1 MQSARELQCYAR
13 ELTMTRITLSAGLL
27 AATLLAGGCATKKY
41 VQNTTAPI
49 RAKVDQVGDQTNKN
63 GQQIQQTRTDL
74 TANINGVDEKAQSGI
89 SAAKESAMTAQNTA
103 QGAMTKANDASDLA
117 NKDSEEIKNLR
128 QQVSN
133 LDDYKQ
139 VADLTIPFAFNK
151 YTLTPKDR
159 DDLDSMVGNA
169 SKNKRYFIAV
179 EGFTDRTGSRQYNE
193 KLSRKRADAVTEY
206 LVAKHDIPIYRI
218 HMIGLGEEKPLDDG
232 HTRAA
237 RAKNRRVEIKV
248 FSADESY
255 SLSQPQAQAPSSGQ
269 QAQAQVQQSQQ

>member
-1 MQSARELQCYAR
+1 
-13 ELTMTRITLSAGLL
+13 MTRIALSSGLL
-27 AATLLAGGCATKKY
+27 AATLLIGGCATKKY
-41 VQNTTAPI
+41 VQETTAPI
-49 RAKVDQVGDQTNKN
+49 QAKVDQVGDQTTKN
-63 GQQIQQTRTDL
+63 GQQIQQTNTDL
-74 TANINGVDEKAQSGI
+74 TAKINGVNDQAQNGI
-89 SAAKESAMTAQNTA
+89 SAAKEQAMTAQNSA
-103 QGAMTKANDASDLA
+103 QGAMSKANDASTLA
-117 NKDSEEIKNLR
+117 TKDSEEIKTLR

-151 YTLTPKDR
+151 SVLTAKDR
-159 DDLDSMVGNA
+159 EDLDNLVANA

-179 EGFTDRTGSRQYNE
+179 EGFTDSVGARQYNE
-193 KLSRKRADAVTEY
+193 VLSRKRADAVTEY

-237 RAKNRRVEIKV
+237 RAKNRRVEVKI

-255 SLSQPQAQAPSSGQ
+255 SLSGSSQQQPVPQ
-269 QAQAQVQQSQQ
+269 QAQAQEAQPQQPPSQPQQ

>member
-1 MQSARELQCYAR
+1 
-13 ELTMTRITLSAGLL
+13 MTRTAIGAGLL

-49 RAKVDQVGDQTNKN
+49 QAKVDQVGDQTTKN
-63 GQQIQQTRTDL
+63 GQQIQQVQSDL
-74 TANINGVDEKAQSGI
+74 TGNLKGVDERAQSGI
-89 SAAKESAMTAQNTA
+89 SAAKEQAMTAQNTA
-103 QGAMTKANDASDLA
+103 QDAANKANLA
-117 NKDSEEIKNLR
+117 NKDSEEIRSLR
-128 QQVSN
+128 HVVSN

-151 YTLTPKDR
+151 FMLTDKDKE
-159 DDLDSMVGNA
+159 DLDNLVSTTA
-169 SKNKRYFIAV
+169 KNKRFFIAV

-193 KLSRKRADAVTEY
+193 TLSRKRADSVTEY

-218 HMIGLGEEKPLDDG
+218 HMIGLGEQKPVDDG
-232 HTRAA
+232 RTRAA

-255 SLSQPQAQAPSSGQ
+255 ALSQAQNPQPQ
-269 QAQAQVQQSQQ
+269 Q

>member
-1 MQSARELQCYAR
+1 
-13 ELTMTRITLSAGLL
+13 MTRTFLSSGLL
-27 AATLLAGGCATKKY
+27 AATLLTGGCATKKY

-49 RAKVDQVGDQTNKN
+49 QAKVDQVGDQTNKN

-74 TANINGVDEKAQSGI
+74 TANINGVDEKAQTGI
-89 SAAKESAMTAQNTA
+89 SAAKEQAMTAQNSA
-103 QGAMTKANDASDLA
+103 QNAMNKANSASDLA
-117 NKDSEEIKNLR
+117 SKDSEEIKSLR

-139 VADLTIPFAFNK
+139 VADLTVPFAFNK

-159 DDLDSMVGNA
+159 EDLDTMVAAA

-193 KLSRKRADAVTEY
+193 ALSRKRADAVTEY
-206 LVAKHDIPIYRI
+206 LVAQHDIPIYRI

-237 RAKNRRVEIKV
+237 RARNRRVEIKV

-255 SLSQPQAQAPSSGQ
+255 SVSQMQSQAQSQSQ
-269 QAQAQVQQSQQ
+269 EAQAKQTQQ

>member
-1 MQSARELQCYAR
+1 
-13 ELTMTRITLSAGLL
+13 
-27 AATLLAGGCATKKY
+27 
-41 VQNTTAPI
+41 
-49 RAKVDQVGDQTNKN
+49 
-63 GQQIQQTRTDL
+63 
-74 TANINGVDEKAQSGI
+74 
-89 SAAKESAMTAQNTA
+89 MTAQNSA
-103 QGAMTKANDASDLA
+103 QAAMTKANSASTLA
-117 NKDSEEIKNLR
+117 GQDSEEIKSLR

-139 VADLTIPFAFNK
+139 VADLTVPFAFNK

-159 DDLDSMVGNA
+159 EDLDNMVANV

-179 EGFTDRTGSRQYNE
+179 EGFTDSTGSRQYNE
-193 KLSRKRADAVTEY
+193 ALSRKRADAVTEY

-232 HTRAA
+232 HTRTA

-255 SLSQPQAQAPSSGQ
+255 SISHVQP
-269 QAQAQVQQSQQ
+269 